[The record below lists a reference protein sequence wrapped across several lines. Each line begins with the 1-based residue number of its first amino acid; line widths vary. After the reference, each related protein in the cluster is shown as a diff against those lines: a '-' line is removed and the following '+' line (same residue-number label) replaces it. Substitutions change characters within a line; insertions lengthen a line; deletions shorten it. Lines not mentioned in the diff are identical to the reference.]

1 MQEYILDDETFS
13 FPRVLDQEIYVHA
26 SFLMLLQSQSIAYLT
41 LWTYIWQIRPRSW
54 TFYAFSL
61 TPSDDMS
68 AMEYCKFG
76 QTPKKG
82 HNCWHKSSQTWT
94 FHSLLLTPS
103 DVTLPIKKSILGI
116 LNIFLAKEYSIL
128 NFLHILTDTF
138 WCHISFTGVLIWP
151 NEHISGRKVLD
162 SKLSMH
168 THWFA
173 LILCAPYVKP
183 FWPTEKYL
191 WQISPWWWNFYTK
204 ALTLGATS
212 NRQ

>member
-1 MQEYILDDETFS
+1 MSMYWKFKIEYFWAKNMFIRS
-13 FPRVLDQEIYVHA
+13 N
-26 SFLMLLQSQSIAYLT
+26 MAYSYGRCVIRRRQKV
-41 LWTYIWQIRPRSW
+41 YI
-54 TFYAFSL
+54 
-61 TPSDDMS
+61 
-68 AMEYCKFG
+68 
-76 QTPKKG
+76 
-82 HNCWHKSSQTWT
+82 KSSRL
-94 FHSLLLTPS
+94 SALLTPS

-138 WCHISFTGVLIWP
+138 WCHISFTGVHIWP

-173 LILCAPYVKP
+173 LILCAPYMKP